1 MHVHTHVQ
9 KHEISRSIC
18 CNILTRIKYENSS
31 SFISYHIEHWVSKK
45 GAYVTNAC
53 FFFNFSLNLIAV
65 LDWSGAGPEVLD
77 WNGFERK
84 AAGAPSRELVR
95 ELLSKLSH
103 LKSTNGTI
111 ADPFCKFCKFQ
122 QVVKNCVK
130 MRFKIPFPAPQ
141 FPAVRM

>member
-1 MHVHTHVQ
+1 M
-9 KHEISRSIC
+9 
-18 CNILTRIKYENSS
+18 
-31 SFISYHIEHWVSKK
+31 
-45 GAYVTNAC
+45 
-53 FFFNFSLNLIAV
+53 
-65 LDWSGAGPEVLD
+65 D

-130 MRFKIPFPAPQ
+130 MRLKIPFPAPQ